1 MAEIDILICHTEQDN
16 DSKWVDNFKKFVE
29 LMLTQ
34 VLGKKPI
41 IVMKPETEQ
50 ISELDLK
57 AAKVLIPLL
66 SEAFMESGECLDTLE
81 SYINTIGAKAKVKY
95 QSRVFKVLKTP
106 LAYDQQ
112 PTKLR
117 EQLGYDFYQ
126 VDSESGLAQ
135 EFKDYFSTDAE
146 RNYWM
151 RLVDL
156 AYDIHETLIMLR
168 GEDTN
173 VKIKPI
179 FSRKS
184 IYLAETGHDLVVQ
197 KNIIRRELMRHG
209 YNVLP
214 NHSLSSSLAEME
226 KNVEEELLQC
236 NLSIHLIGNSYGE
249 IPEGSERSIVDIQNR
264 IAADIS
270 SETKGKKEELSRL
283 IWISPEL
290 NHMSE
295 RQRSFIENIKRD
307 VSSLEGAEI
316 LQTPLE
322 DFKNIIRNELLEAGI
337 DKKLS
342 GEIAQNG
349 KDDNLKKVYL
359 IHDKVDA
366 GEIKSIKKKIEDSG
380 CKVIFP
386 AFKGELLELREE
398 HISNLKRFD
407 AALIFKGKVNDQWVR
422 MKMLDILKAPGFGRN
437 KPVLGK
443 AIITAPGGNIDKE
456 SFYSKEVE
464 IITGEE
470 KNINDSLSYFLDS
483 IKK

>member
-1 MAEIDILICHTEQDN
+1 MAGIDILICHTEQDN
-16 DSKWVDNFKKFVE
+16 ESYWIDNFKKFVE

-34 VLGKKPI
+34 VLGKRPN
-41 IVMKPETEQ
+41 VVLKPETEQ
-50 ISELDLK
+50 ISDDDLK
-57 AAKVLIPLL
+57 NAKVLITVL

-81 SYINTIGAKAKVKY
+81 GYIKKVGTKASVKY
-95 QSRVFKVLKTP
+95 QNRVFKVLKTP
-106 LAYDQQ
+106 IAYDKQ

-126 VDSESGLAQ
+126 VDYESGQIQ
-135 EFKDYFSTDAE
+135 EFKDYFSTEAE

-156 AYDIHETLIMLR
+156 AYDIHETLLMLA
-168 GEDTN
+168 GGDSSAS
-173 VKIKPI
+173 VKPI

-197 KNIIRRELMRHG
+197 KNIIRRELLRHG

-214 NHSLSSSLAEME
+214 NHSLSSSLSEME
-226 KNVEEELLQC
+226 KNVEAELKESS
-236 NLSIHLIGNSYGE
+236 LSIHLVGNSYGD
-249 IPEGSERSIVDIQNR
+249 IPEGSDRSIVDIQNR

-270 SETKGKKEELSRL
+270 SKTKGQKDELSRL

-290 NHMSE
+290 NNISE
-295 RQRSFIENIKRD
+295 RQRSFIENVKRD
-307 VSSLEGAEI
+307 TSSLEGAEI

-322 DFKNIIRNELLEAGI
+322 DFKNIIRNELLEEASI

-342 GEIAQNG
+342 GAVEQNG
-349 KDDNLKKVYL
+349 KNGDLKKIYL
-359 IHDKVDA
+359 IYDKIDEA
-366 GEIKSIKKKIEDSG
+366 ATKSIKKKIEQSG
-380 CKVIFP
+380 CQVISPVFE
-386 AFKGELLELREE
+386 GELLELREQ
-398 HISNLKRFD
+398 HIANLKMFD

-422 MKMLDILKAPGFGRN
+422 MKMLDILKAPGFGRS

-443 AIITAPGGNIDKE
+443 AIVTSPGENINKD
-456 SFYSKEVE
+456 SFFNNEME

-470 KNINDSLSYFLDS
+470 KVINDALSYFIDS
-483 IKK
+483 IK